1 MKRILILAPHAD
13 DGEFG
18 CGASLKRFSEE
29 GAEIYYAAFSPCQ
42 ISMPKGSKDG
52 QLYDELERAVS
63 HLGIEPKNIYK
74 FDFQVRIFAEY
85 RQQILDTLINLRK
98 ELRPTLVLLPNSD
111 DIHQDH
117 QVIHNE
123 GRRAF
128 KNISMLGYE
137 LPWNNRHFL
146 TNYYI
151 TVNESHLEA
160 KAKAIAE
167 YKSQTFRPYMDI
179 EFFKGLAKVRGIQA
193 NADYAEAFE
202 VIKWVY

>member
-1 MKRILILAPHAD
+1 MKKILILAPHAD

-18 CGASLKRFSEE
+18 CGASIKRFSEE
-29 GAEIYYAAFSPCQ
+29 GAEIFYAAFSPCQ
-42 ISMPKGSKDG
+42 ISMPKGSKEL

-63 HLGIEPKNIYK
+63 HLGIKKENIYK
-74 FDFQVRIFAEY
+74 FDFQVRVFTEY
-85 RQQILDTLINLRK
+85 RQQILDKLIDLRK
-98 ELRPTLVLLPNSD
+98 EINPDLVLLPNSD

-117 QVIHNE
+117 QVIHTE

-128 KNISMLGYE
+128 KNVSMLGYE

-146 TNYYI
+146 SNYYI
-151 TVNESHLEA
+151 KITDSHLNA
-160 KAKAIAE
+160 KANAIAE

-179 EFFKGLAKVRGIQA
+179 DFFKGLARVRGIQA

-202 VIKWVY
+202 LIKWVH

>member
-1 MKRILILAPHAD
+1 MDRILVLAPHAD

-18 CGASLKRFSEE
+18 CGASLKRFSDE
-29 GAEIYYAAFSPCQ
+29 GAEIFYAAFSPCQ
-42 ISMPKGSKDG
+42 ISMPLGSKER
-52 QLYDELERAVS
+52 QLYDELEKAVS
-63 HLGIEPKNIYK
+63 HLGIKTKNIFK

-98 ELRPTLVLLPNSD
+98 EIQPNLVLLPNSD

-128 KNISMLGYE
+128 KNISILGYE

-151 TVNESHLEA
+151 TVNETHLEA

-167 YKSQTFRPYMDI
+167 YQSQTFRHYMDI
-179 EFFKGLAKVRGIQA
+179 DFFKGLARVRGIQA